1 MTDDLEF
8 WQPVPQMWTFNANY
22 PGVGPCLVSGPCIV
36 ALKDATEELLA
47 QCPAAQ
53 EWLEGAF

>member
-1 MTDDLEF
+1 MPHLWIFHEY
-8 WQPVPQMWTFNANY
+8 Y
-22 PGVGPCLVSGPCIV
+22 PGVGPALVSGPCIV
-36 ALKDATEELLA
+36 AIKHATEQLLA